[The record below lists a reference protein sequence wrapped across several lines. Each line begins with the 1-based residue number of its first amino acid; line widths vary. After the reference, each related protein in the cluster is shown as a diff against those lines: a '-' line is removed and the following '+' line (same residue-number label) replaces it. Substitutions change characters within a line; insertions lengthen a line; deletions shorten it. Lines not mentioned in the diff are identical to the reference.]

1 MQRPPDSTGSVND
14 YGGGSDNPSGNWGAG
29 GESWE
34 NSNGQGTGGY
44 GDASKQQGGGIPT
57 DYKSDDIGSSFGE
70 NQRPPAQTAIST
82 NMLSLWS
89 PTEAQLIRLSN
100 FLWSDEFLENLKKI
114 QQSPMEAIVSL
125 SMLPFAPPTGGTAN
139 VMLGNV
145 DTAISMAHISNQF
158 VTIDFGY
165 IDINEYWKTY
175 LDYSPYTTVSIYL
188 PYLGTFELDADDVMN
203 SRLYLNYN
211 VDLLT
216 GNCAAQITVARGQV
230 FAILYQYTGNI
241 ACGVPVTASDHSAQ
255 IQALLSGAVATG
267 GSLITGNVGA
277 IAATA
282 ASSAVGV
289 ATAKSHIL
297 HGSSMQANSGV
308 LGVQD
313 AYVTISR
320 PVQSMPGTF
329 AREKGFAS
337 NISAYLY
344 ELNGYTEVEY
354 IHLEGFNT
362 ATADELTEIENLLK
376 AGVIL

>member
-1 MQRPPDSTGSVND
+1 MQRPTDATGSVND
-14 YGGGSDNPSGNWGAG
+14 YGGGSGNPSGNWGAG

-44 GDASKQQGGGIPT
+44 GDASKQQGGGAPT
-57 DYKSDDIGSSFGE
+57 DYKSDDVDSSFNE
-70 NQRPPAQTAIST
+70 NQQPPAQTAIAT

-89 PTEAQLIRLSN
+89 PTTAQLIRLST
-100 FLWSDEFLENLKKI
+100 FLWSDDFLENIKKI

-145 DTAISMAHISNQF
+145 DTTIPMAQVSNQF
-158 VTIDFGY
+158 VTIDFGTIN
-165 IDINEYWKTY
+165 IDEYWKTY
-175 LDYSPYTTVSIYL
+175 LDYSPYTTVSVYL
-188 PYLGTFELDADDVMN
+188 PYLGTFELDTDDVMN
-203 SRLYLNYN
+203 SRLSLMYN

-216 GNCAAQITVARGQV
+216 GNCVAQIRVERGQV
-230 FAILYQYTGNI
+230 SAILYQYTGNI

-277 IAATA
+277 IATTA
-282 ASSAVGV
+282 VSSAVGV

-313 AYVTISR
+313 AFVTINR

-329 AREKGFAS
+329 ASEKGFAS

-344 ELNGYTEVEY
+344 DLSGYTEVEF
-354 IHLEGFNT
+354 IHLEGFDG

-376 AGVIL
+376 NGVIL